1 MAKLT
6 SARRQA
12 LAKMS
17 KFGDAGCEIKDALTS
32 RNQMPTLVFA
42 GWAEHCGW
50 ADTRGNV
57 PLFRITPAG
66 RAALSQEDDHAGK

>member
-6 SARRQA
+6 KARREA
-12 LAKMS
+12 LSRLAK
-17 KFGDAGCEIKDALTS
+17 FGEAGCEIKDAFPG

-50 ADTRGNV
+50 ADTRGQV
-57 PLFRITPAG
+57 SLFRITDAG
-66 RAALSQEDDHAGK
+66 RLALSSIPARED